1 MDKFDDI
8 RQNVYKSLGRDGVDE
23 IMGGFS
29 LVLIAFFFSDQRLG
43 FLFILGVGLYMP
55 LKILFRKKFTY
66 PRIGFARLPTP
77 FVWKSTFLRCL
88 IALILGLIL
97 MAFLKIEKLGWV
109 LPLYTAVLLIS
120 AEIISAGKT
129 GSVLNYVVAAFFLA
143 AAIFGLIL
151 IMTGTNAGKAAAIQL
166 WISASILIPIGL
178 LKFIKFLVKHP
189 CVQEKVSDGTIS

>member
-1 MDKFDDI
+1 MDKFNDI
-8 RQNVYKSLGRDGVDE
+8 RQNVYKSLGRDGADE

-97 MAFLKIEKLGWV
+97 MAFLKIEELGWV

-129 GSVLNYVVAAFFLA
+129 GSVLNYVVATFFLA

-151 IMTGTNAGKAAAIQL
+151 IMTGMNAGKAAAIQL
-166 WISASILIPIGL
+166 WISASILMPIGL